1 MDAEYLY
8 TIFHK
13 RRRTVVKMK
22 VSIDENTAY
31 ISGTLASEPEFD
43 HQLYGEEF
51 YRASVLVPRLSGT
64 IDCVPLTIPGR
75 LMPALPMAGGRI
87 AVSGQLRSY
96 NRHGEQGNRLCV
108 TLFARSIEPMC
119 EEAAPENSIILT
131 GYLCKPAVFR
141 TTPFMREIGDILLAC
156 NRSFNKSDYLPC
168 IAWGRNARMVS
179 EMPVGSR
186 LRIEGRIQSR
196 RYQKML
202 PDGMIQ
208 DRTAHEVSCSSIEI
222 I

>member
-1 MDAEYLY
+1 
-8 TIFHK
+8 
-13 RRRTVVKMK
+13 MK
-22 VSIDENTAY
+22 VSIDENNAY
-31 ISGTLASEPEFD
+31 ISGTLSCDPELD

-64 IDCVPLTIPGR
+64 IDCVPVTIPGR
-75 LMPALPMAGGRI
+75 LLFAMPVQGDRVAI
-87 AVSGQLRSY
+87 SGQLRSY
-96 NRHGEQGNRLCV
+96 NRHGEHGSRLCV
-108 TLFARSIEPMC
+108 TLFARSIQPMSG
-119 EEAAPENSIILT
+119 EAEPENSIVLT

-168 IAWGRNARMVS
+168 IAWGRNARIAS

-186 LRIEGRIQSR
+186 VRITGRIQSR

-202 PDGMIQ
+202 TDGTAQ
-208 DRTAHEVSCSSIEI
+208 DRTAHEVSCSSIELI
-222 I
+222 

>member
-1 MDAEYLY
+1 M
-8 TIFHK
+8 
-13 RRRTVVKMK
+13 R

-31 ISGTLASEPEFD
+31 ISGTLACAPELD
-43 HQLYGEEF
+43 HQLYGEDF

-64 IDCVPLTIPGR
+64 IDCIPITIPGR
-75 LMPALPMAGGRI
+75 LMFSMPSEGDRI

-96 NRHGEQGNRLCV
+96 NRHGDQGSRLCV
-108 TLFARSIEPMC
+108 TLFARSIQPMYD
-119 EEAAPENSIILT
+119 EAAPENFLTLT

-168 IAWGRNARMVS
+168 IAWGRNARIVS
-179 EMPVGSR
+179 DMPVGSR

-196 RYQKML
+196 RYQKIL
-202 PDGMIQ
+202 PDGTAQ
-208 DRTAHEVSCSSIEI
+208 DRTAHEVSCASIELI
-222 I
+222 